1 MAGGGGDERSVAQKL
16 FAIAEAFA
24 AKEELTL
31 TQIAAAANLPVS
43 TAHRMLASWTEWGG
57 RERTDSGS
65 YRVGIKL
72 WRLGARRTTAERLR
86 GAKGDEALYALPAD
100 TETRDGA

>member
-31 TQIAAAANLPVS
+31 TQIAAAANLPMS

-57 RERTDSGS
+57 R
-65 YRVGIKL
+65 
-72 WRLGARRTTAERLR
+72 
-86 GAKGDEALYALPAD
+86 AD
-100 TETRDGA
+100 APVVTG